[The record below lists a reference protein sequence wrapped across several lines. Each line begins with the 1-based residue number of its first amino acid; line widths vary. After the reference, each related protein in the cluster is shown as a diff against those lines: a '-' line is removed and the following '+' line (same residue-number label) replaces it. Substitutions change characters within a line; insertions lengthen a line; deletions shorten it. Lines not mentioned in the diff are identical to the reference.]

1 MQVFKKIRPLIY
13 FPPFTFNQ
21 GPCPMAEKFVY
32 YMSHLN
38 KVYPPKKTVLK
49 DVSLSFYYG
58 AKIGIIGVNGSGK
71 STLMKIMAGIDT
83 EFEGE
88 AWIEQGR
95 TVGYLSQEPRLDESL
110 DVKGNVELA
119 VAGTRKLLDEF
130 EEVSMKFGETMS
142 DAEMEKLLERQAK
155 LQDQI
160 DHIDAWDLDRH
171 LEIAMDAL
179 RCPPGTSPVA
189 GLSGGERRRVA
200 LCKLLLE
207 KPDLLLLD
215 EPTNHLDAESVAWLE
230 RHLREYAGSVIL
242 VTHDR
247 YFLDNVVEWILEID
261 RTRGIP
267 WKGNYSSWLDQKME
281 RLAQEEKEESVRQRR
296 LKKELEWVHTS
307 QKARQAKG
315 KARLNAYEE
324 LRNLDTP
331 DKITK
336 ANIIIPEGRRLGD
349 VVIRAESI
357 SKAYGDNLL
366 FENLNFNLPK
376 AGIVGV
382 IGGNGTGKT
391 TLLRLITGQEKPDG
405 GTLTI
410 GETVD
415 LSYVDQMRDALD
427 NSKTVF
433 EEITG
438 GADTIELG
446 KLSLNSRAYVGKF
459 NFGGSDQQRPV
470 GELSGG
476 ERNRVHLAKLLQ
488 RSSNVLLLDEPT
500 NDLDV
505 ETLQS
510 LEQAILDFS
519 GCVVVVSHD
528 RWFLDRIATHIL
540 AFEGE
545 SVVIWHEGNFA
556 DYEEARHRR
565 LGTSAD
571 QPQRVKYKKLVRR

>member
-1 MQVFKKIRPLIY
+1 
-13 FPPFTFNQ
+13 
-21 GPCPMAEKFVY
+21 MAEKFVY
-32 YMSHLN
+32 YMSRLN
-38 KVYPPKKTVLK
+38 KVYPPQKTVLK
-49 DVSLSFYYG
+49 EVSLSFYYG
-58 AKIGIIGVNGSGK
+58 AKIGIIGANGSGK

-95 TVGYLSQEPRLDESL
+95 TVGYLSQEPQLDDSL

-119 VAGTRKLLDEF
+119 VSATRKLLDEF
-130 EEVSMKFGETMS
+130 ERVSAKFGETMS

-155 LQDQI
+155 LQDR
-160 DHIDAWDLDRH
+160 IDAVDAWELDRH

-179 RCPPGTSPVA
+179 RLPPSDAGTA
-189 GLSGGERRRVA
+189 ELSGGERRRVA

-261 RTRGIP
+261 RSRGIP
-267 WKGNYSSWLDQKME
+267 WKGNYSSWLDQKMG
-281 RLAQEEKEESVRQRR
+281 RLAQEEKEESIRQRR

-324 LRNLDTP
+324 LRNLETADR
-331 DKITK
+331 ITT
-336 ANIIIPEGRRLGD
+336 ASIIIPEGQRLGD
-349 VVIRAESI
+349 VVIRAENLT
-357 SKAYGDNLL
+357 KAYGDKLL
-366 FENLNFNLPK
+366 FENLNFNLPR

-391 TLLRLITGQEKPDG
+391 TLLRLIVGKEQPNG

-410 GETVD
+410 GETVG
-415 LSYVDQMRDALD
+415 LSYVDQTRDALD
-427 NSKTVF
+427 SSKTVF

-438 GADTIELG
+438 GADSIMLG
-446 KLSLNSRAYVGKF
+446 KLVMNSRAYVGKF
-459 NFGGSDQQRPV
+459 NFSGQDQQRFV

-488 RSSNVLLLDEPT
+488 QSSNVLLLDEPT

-571 QPQRVKYKKLVRR
+571 QPQRVKYKKLQRR